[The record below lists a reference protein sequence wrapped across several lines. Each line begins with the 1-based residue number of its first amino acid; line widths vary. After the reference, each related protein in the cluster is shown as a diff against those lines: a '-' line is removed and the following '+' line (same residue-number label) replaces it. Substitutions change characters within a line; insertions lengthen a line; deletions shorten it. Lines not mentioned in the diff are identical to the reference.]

1 MILVNGTPVPPENAT
16 VRALDAGFLYGE
28 TVFTT
33 VGIVER
39 TPVFLDRHIERL
51 ARMADALGIASCPG
65 PEVLRLGVKRMIDIH
80 DPVPRLLRITVT
92 PGPLSAATIDRKPE
106 APGSWYVFPVFR
118 SDPDPAVYESGVDVD
133 LGPPLAL
140 PALDPRSHL
149 KTGNLLLSRW
159 LRSRK
164 RPSSVDVLL
173 SGRSG
178 RLLEGTVSNVFFV
191 ETSGAVMTPP
201 ESWGVLPGI
210 VRSVVLEFLG
220 RNETTVRFDSPTRRT
235 LSGIR
240 EIFLTNS
247 FLGVMPVSRLLSPE
261 DARGRESPVW
271 VASDLPEVSRSL
283 RKELDG
289 RIRREIEAWPQ
300 ILPVPNSARLQER
313 KSPD

>member
-1 MILVNGTPVPPENAT
+1 MILVNGTPVLPENAT

-33 VGIVER
+33 VGIVNR

-51 ARMADALGIASCPG
+51 ARMAEALGIASCPG
-65 PEVLRLGVKRMIDIH
+65 PETLRLGVKRMIDIH

-92 PGPLSAATIDRKPE
+92 PGPLSAATIDRTPE

-118 SDPDPAVYESGVDVD
+118 SDPDPAVYETGVDVD

-164 RPSSVDVLL
+164 RPSSVDILL
-173 SGRSG
+173 SGRAG

-191 ETSGAVMTPP
+191 ENSGTIMTPP

-210 VRSVVLEFLG
+210 VRSVVLEILG
-220 RNETTVRFDSPTRRT
+220 QDKTAFRFDSPTRKA
-235 LSGIR
+235 LSDVR

-247 FLGVMPVSRLLSPE
+247 YLGVMPVSRLLNSV
-261 DARGRESPVW
+261 DGRKRESIAW
-271 VASDLPEVSRSL
+271 TASVQPEVSRLL
-283 RKELDG
+283 RKELAG
-289 RIRREIEAWPQ
+289 RIRKEIEAWQ
-300 ILPVPNSARLQER
+300 EILPVPNPARLQER